1 MVQILVIVESPAKC
15 KKIES
20 FLGQGYKCMATFGHI
35 RNLVSLKDIDIE
47 NGFEP
52 KYSLPEEKIKLQQI
66 EKLRKEIEASKDIY
80 LALDGDREGEGIAY
94 HVCQLFNLS
103 IESTKRIV
111 FQEITEKAILTA
123 IRNPTRINMDMVKS
137 QQARQVLDLLVG
149 YTITPILWKYIS
161 KGNKDS
167 SLSAGRCQSP
177 ALRLIYDNYIKCKD
191 VLGNKVYNVVG
202 YFTSMNLPFELNKQL
217 ESQEAINDFLEGTV
231 EHNHIYMVTEP
242 KQTIRT
248 APEPLI
254 TSSLQQLASNELHM
268 SPKETMKY
276 AQELYEN
283 GFITYMRT
291 DSKKYSKEF
300 IEDAKKY
307 IITRFNSDKYVNSK
321 IDDLDVLSGGKEG
334 IMFAEDKE
342 EGVKTTGPYKET
354 DAVKPQEAHEAI
366 RPVKI
371 SITNLNDNK
380 EINQKSIKLYNLIW
394 QRAVESCM
402 SDAKYSIITA
412 FLTAYNNLKFE
423 YKSEQ
428 VVFSGY
434 KELEN
439 TYEKIS
445 KTYSFLQ
452 KLKQN
457 VSINYKKIEANLTI
471 AGLPNHYT
479 EAKLV
484 SLLEDKGIGRPS
496 TFSSLVDKIQE
507 RGYVE
512 KKTIDGIEIE
522 CEDYI
527 LEGNELTTKV
537 IKRKFGAEKNKL
549 VITQLGIVVI
559 EYLINNFD
567 NLFNYD
573 YTSLMENSLD
583 MVAKG
588 KNTYFQICNKCYNE
602 LEILINPISE
612 KNEKYHVIIDD
623 RHTFMI
629 AKYGPVIKYQL
640 PGSDNSSVKF
650 LPIKKNIDVSIIKPG
665 VKIEDIIDNEKVT
678 TDISLGKYQFKDLYL
693 KKGKYG
699 LYVEWDTN
707 KVSIQNELG
716 YKPIETI
723 TYADVFEIL
732 EKDKLLD
739 PKVPIG
745 MLREL
750 NNHLSI
756 RTGKFGDYIFYKTKR
771 LKKPQFFK
779 LNGFNQDYKKC
790 NKDVLLNWIKLTY
803 NVE

>member
-20 FLGQGYKCMATFGHI
+20 FLGPGYKCIATYGHI

-47 NGFEP
+47 NGFEA

-66 EKLRKEIEASKDIY
+66 EKLRKEIEVSKDIY

-94 HVCQLFNLS
+94 HVCQLFNLP
-103 IESTKRIV
+103 IERTKRIV
-111 FQEITEKAILTA
+111 FQEITEKAIQNA
-123 IRNPTRINMDMVKS
+123 IKNPTRINMNMVRS

-149 YTITPILWKYIS
+149 YTITPTLWKYIS

-167 SLSAGRCQSP
+167 SLSAGRCQTP
-177 ALRLIYDNYIKCKD
+177 ALRLIYDNYLKSKD
-191 VLGNKVYNVVG
+191 ALGNKVYNVLG

-217 ESQEAINDFLEGTV
+217 ESKEVIEDFLEGSLNH
-231 EHNHIYMVTEP
+231 EHIYTVTEP
-242 KQTIRT
+242 KHTTRS
-248 APEPLI
+248 APEPLT

-283 GFITYMRT
+283 GYITYMRT

-300 IEDAKKY
+300 IEDSKKY
-307 IITRFNSDKYVNSK
+307 IVTRFNSDKYINPR
-321 IDDLDVLSGGKEG
+321 IDELSEGKAELMSVVDNKEG
-334 IMFAEDKE
+334 
-342 EGVKTTGPYKET
+342 V
-354 DAVKPQEAHEAI
+354 VLPQEAHEAI

-371 SITNLNDNK
+371 GIINLNDNK
-380 EINQKSIKLYNLIW
+380 ELNQKSIKLYNLIW

-412 FLTAYNNLKFE
+412 ILTAYNNLKFE

-445 KTYSFLQ
+445 KTYAFLQ

-457 VSINYKKIEANLTI
+457 VSMNYKKIETNLTI
-471 AGLPNHYT
+471 TGLPNHYT

-512 KKTIDGIEIE
+512 KKSIDGQEIE

-527 LEGNELTTKV
+527 LEGDELTTKIV
-537 IKRKFGAEKNKL
+537 KRKFGAEKNKL
-549 VITQLGIVVI
+549 IITQLGIIVI
-559 EYLINNFD
+559 EYLIDKFD
-567 NLFNYD
+567 DLFNYE
-573 YTSLMENSLD
+573 YTSLMENDLD
-583 MVAKG
+583 LVAKG
-588 KNTYFQICNKCYNE
+588 ENTYYKICDKCYKE
-602 LEILINPISE
+602 LEELVKPVSE
-612 KNEKYHVIIDD
+612 KYQIVIDD

-629 AKYGPVIKYQL
+629 AKYGPVIKYQI
-640 PGSDNSSVKF
+640 PGSDNSTVKF
-650 LPIKKNIDVSIIKPG
+650 LPIKKDIDVSNIKPG
-665 VKIEDIIDNEKVT
+665 IKIEDIIDNEKIT

-699 LYVEWDTN
+699 IYVEWDTN
-707 KVSIQNELG
+707 KVSIQAELG
-716 YKPIETI
+716 HKPIETI
-723 TYADVFEIL
+723 TYADVFQIL

-745 MLREL
+745 MIREL

-756 RTGKFGDYIFYKTKR
+756 RNGKFGDYIFYKTKR

-790 NKDVLLNWIKLTY
+790 NKEVLLNWIKLTH

>member
-20 FLGQGYKCMATFGHI
+20 FLGPGYKCMATFGHI

-47 NGFEP
+47 NGFEA

-66 EKLRKEIEASKDIY
+66 EKLRKEIELSRDIY

-94 HVCQLFNLS
+94 HVCQLFNLPVAT
-103 IESTKRIV
+103 TKRIV
-111 FQEITEKAILTA
+111 FQEITEKAIQLA
-123 IRNPTRINMDMVKS
+123 IRNPTRINMDMVRS

-149 YTITPILWKYIS
+149 YTITPTLWKYIS
-161 KGNKDS
+161 KGNKDN

-177 ALRLIYDNYIKCKD
+177 ALRLIYDNYIKGKEAT
-191 VLGNKVYNVVG
+191 GNKVYNVIG
-202 YFTSMNLPFELNKQL
+202 YFTSMNLPFELNKNL
-217 ESQEAINDFLEGTV
+217 ESEETMNDFLEGTV
-231 EHNHIYMVTEP
+231 EHEHIYTVSEP
-242 KQTIRT
+242 KQTTRT
-248 APEPLI
+248 APDPLT

-283 GFITYMRT
+283 GYITYMRT

-307 IITRFNSDKYVNSK
+307 IINRFNSDKYINPK
-321 IDDLDVLSGGKEG
+321 IDELDVLPKEKSGLMYVVDNKEG
-334 IMFAEDKE
+334 I
-342 EGVKTTGPYKET
+342 KT
-354 DAVKPQEAHEAI
+354 DVVKPQEAHEAI

-371 SITNLNDNK
+371 GITNLNDNT
-380 EINQKSIKLYNLIW
+380 ELNQKAIKLYKLIW

-402 SDAKYSIITA
+402 SDAKYTIITA
-412 FLTAYNNLKFE
+412 CLSAYNDLKFE

-428 VVFSGY
+428 VIFSGY

-445 KTYSFLQ
+445 KTYAFLQ

-457 VSINYKKIEANLTI
+457 VSMNYKKIESNLTLT
-471 AGLPNHYT
+471 GLPSHYT

-484 SLLEDKGIGRPS
+484 SLLEEKGIGRPS

-512 KKTIDGIEIE
+512 KKSIDGIEIE
-522 CEDYI
+522 CIDYI
-527 LEGNELTTKV
+527 LEGNELTEKTTTK
-537 IKRKFGAEKNKL
+537 KFGAEKNKL
-549 VITQLGIVVI
+549 VITQLGIIVI
-559 EYLINNFD
+559 EYLIENFD
-567 NLFNYD
+567 KLFNYE
-573 YTSLMENSLD
+573 YTSLMENDLD
-583 MVAKG
+583 LVAKG
-588 KNTYFQICNKCYNE
+588 QNTYLQICSNCYNE
-602 LEILINPISE
+602 LETLIQPI
-612 KNEKYHVIIDD
+612 NETNNKFQIVIDD

-665 VKIEDIIDNEKVT
+665 IKIEDIIDSEKVI

-707 KVSIQNELG
+707 KVSIQSELG
-716 YKPIETI
+716 HKPIETI
-723 TYADVFEIL
+723 TYADVFQIL

-739 PKVPIG
+739 PRVPIG
-745 MLREL
+745 MVREL
-750 NNHLSI
+750 NSHLSI
-756 RTGKFGDYIFYKTKR
+756 RNGKFGDYIFYKTKR

-779 LNGFNQDYKKC
+779 LNGFDQDYKKC
-790 NKDVLLNWIKLTY
+790 NKDVLLNWIKLTHK
-803 NVE
+803 VE